1 MLCASR
7 GSMRSLQS
15 WALAALEGRAV
26 RRRLSQL
33 TIADAG
39 HGFDEFGL
47 AKRGVALAAGL
58 LRLPYERYFRVT
70 SHGADQIPATG
81 PVIVAANHGGMLPI
95 DGAMLYF
102 DVLTHT
108 SPPRVPRA
116 VADGFVPFLPILGT
130 LFARAGVV
138 AGSRENVH
146 RLLDRDELLLVFP
159 EGVGGIGK
167 PASANYELQTWSVGH
182 AELAI
187 RHRALV
193 VPAGLVGPDEQWPEL
208 ARVRGFHLFGAPYLP
223 IPYLPFPLPV
233 RYHIRYGA
241 PLCLHAGL
249 TPRDADDPA
258 IVRAAAAR
266 VQDAVAALIAESLAS
281 RAGIFQ

>member
-1 MLCASR
+1 
-7 GSMRSLQS
+7 MRSLRS
-15 WALAALEGRAV
+15 WVSSALAGRAV
-26 RRRLSQL
+26 RRRLGQL

-47 AKRGVALAAGL
+47 AKRGVGLAAAL

-70 SHGADQIPATG
+70 SHGAEQIPATG
-81 PVIVAANHGGMLPI
+81 PVILAANHGGMLPI

-102 DVLTHT
+102 DVLTRT
-108 SPPRVPRA
+108 NPPRIPRA
-116 VADGFVPFLPILGT
+116 VADGFVPFFPIIGT

-146 RLLDRDELLLVFP
+146 RLLERGELLLVFP

-167 PASANYELQTWSVGH
+167 PSQARYELQAWSVGH

-193 VPAGLVGPDEQWPEL
+193 VPTSLVGPDEQWPEL
-208 ARVRGFHLFGAPYLP
+208 ARLSGFHLFGAPYLP

-241 PLCLHAGL
+241 PLCLHEGL

-258 IVRAAAAR
+258 IVRAGAAR
-266 VQDAVAALIAESLAS
+266 VQDAVAALLAESLER
-281 RAGIFQ
+281 RAGVFQ